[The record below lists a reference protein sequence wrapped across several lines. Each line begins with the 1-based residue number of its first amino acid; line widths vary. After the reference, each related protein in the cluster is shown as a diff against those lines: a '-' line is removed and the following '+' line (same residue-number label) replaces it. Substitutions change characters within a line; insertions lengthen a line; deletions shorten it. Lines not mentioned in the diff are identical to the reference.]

1 MSLKDF
7 RIERLL
13 GKGSFGDVYRAV
25 RRDDNETYALKR
37 VDITQMDGKEISDA
51 LNEIRFLASVR
62 HENVLGFLHSFLTPD
77 GNELC
82 IVTEFCPGGDLEQFI
97 EKTKPVS
104 PLHHRSDPHL

>member
-62 HENVLGFLHSFLTPD
+62 HENTLS
-77 GNELC
+77 
-82 IVTEFCPGGDLEQFI
+82 
-97 EKTKPVS
+97 
-104 PLHHRSDPHL
+104 